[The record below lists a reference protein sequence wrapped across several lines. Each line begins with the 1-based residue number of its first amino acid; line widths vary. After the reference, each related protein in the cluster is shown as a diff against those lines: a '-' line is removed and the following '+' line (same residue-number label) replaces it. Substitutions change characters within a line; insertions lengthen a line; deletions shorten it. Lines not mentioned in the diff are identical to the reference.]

1 MSREMIV
8 NEQKTCE
15 TKKSRFFLSIFRLI
29 RMNVF
34 KNLLPRQKLNLN
46 PEHSRIAKVV
56 NLDVLSSNSSQSLE
70 T

>member
-1 MSREMIV
+1 
-8 NEQKTCE
+8 
-15 TKKSRFFLSIFRLI
+15 
-29 RMNVF
+29 MNVF